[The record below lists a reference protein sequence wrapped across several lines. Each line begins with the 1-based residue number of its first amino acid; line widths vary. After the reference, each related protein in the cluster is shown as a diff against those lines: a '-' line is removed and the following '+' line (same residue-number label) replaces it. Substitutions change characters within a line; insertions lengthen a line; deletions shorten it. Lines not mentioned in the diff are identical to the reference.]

1 MKHNISK
8 LPVLVRGKLQGFG
21 NNEIVAA
28 CTRQFKLDDVKN
40 GALLRYGITIPDAG
54 VIVGLK
60 GIFEPAPNAGR
71 FSRKNCRN
79 TVIIHKDEPK
89 IPVELDGV
97 ATDWH
102 GGQHP
107 FTYIRECY
115 RRSIVSPKHIKIAA
129 EIIRVELDSVVVAF
143 RVDESLRSS
152 SPDFQLRLL
161 AGLNLLQEN
170 VGACDIE
177 RADTNMS
184 QYQHLLRA
192 NWRIFPPGTLTN
204 MELACRVY
212 GRSARQL
219 DAKQIMEIQSRYDF
233 LMSLGAEKIIIGID
247 SFNGYIGAKFEDD
260 IVVFDNVR
268 FGNAVYILR
277 EDWETLSRKTK
288 HELLQMKGVA
298 YRIPHLQGWTH
309 KVSQRLKALRKSV
322 GPGPAKPL

>member
-107 FTYIRECY
+107 FTYIRACY

-129 EIIRVELDSVVVAF
+129 EIIRVELDRVVVAF
-143 RVDESLRSS
+143 RVDEALRSS
-152 SPDFQLRLL
+152 SPDFQSRLL

-170 VGACDIE
+170 VEACDC
-177 RADTNMS
+177 
-184 QYQHLLRA
+184 H
-192 NWRIFPPGTLTN
+192 
-204 MELACRVY
+204 
-212 GRSARQL
+212 
-219 DAKQIMEIQSRYDF
+219 
-233 LMSLGAEKIIIGID
+233 
-247 SFNGYIGAKFEDD
+247 
-260 IVVFDNVR
+260 VV
-268 FGNAVYILR
+268 NA
-277 EDWETLSRKTK
+277 
-288 HELLQMKGVA
+288 
-298 YRIPHLQGWTH
+298 
-309 KVSQRLKALRKSV
+309 
-322 GPGPAKPL
+322 